1 MDCSIVNSD
10 LLHPITLL
18 LVSNINIEVIVFE
31 ALQLKRFQTSVPF
44 TILDRRDGPP
54 QRQTY
59 RRGRE

>member
-18 LVSNINIEVIVFE
+18 RASNYCIRSAAAQKI
-31 ALQLKRFQTSVPF
+31 FQTSVPF